1 VLGGGNVFTV
11 VLPARPDLKVLSPT
25 IHQQANLRPGKGKIL
40 IMDDKALIRA
50 LLAEVLWKC
59 GYTFD
64 VASDGVE
71 AIALFRQAQE
81 SGHKFVAVILN
92 LTVPG
97 GMGGKETIKKMR
109 ELDPNVR
116 AIVSS
121 GYANDPVMEDF
132 RGFGFDGIVTKPFDV
147 EQLSEVLHQVMFE
160 GTP

>member
-1 VLGGGNVFTV
+1 MLGRGNVFTV

-25 IHQQANLRPGKGKIL
+25 THQKAKLRPGKGKIL
-40 IMDDKALIRA
+40 VMDDNAVIQA

-59 GYTFD
+59 GYTCD

-81 SGHKFVAVILN
+81 SGHKFVAVILD
-92 LTVPG
+92 LTIPG
-97 GMGGKETIKKMR
+97 GMGGKEIIKKMR
-109 ELDPNVR
+109 ELDPNVK

-132 RGFGFDGIVTKPFDV
+132 RGFGFDGIVTKPFDL
-147 EQLSEVLHQVMFE
+147 EQLSEVLHQILVE